1 MRPRIRQARADD
13 ADALAACIDAA
24 YDAARQRGIK
34 LPPVSEGIADDI
46 RDHLVWVAV
55 TDITVVGGIVIA
67 LGGDH
72 AQLVNIAVDPVF
84 GGQGIGKALIETA
97 LDELGAQNVGRI
109 DLATHVAMPENVA
122 LYTHLGWTET
132 GRRADKVY
140 MSRSLTDL

>member
-1 MRPRIRQARADD
+1 MRRRAP
-13 ADALAACIDAA
+13 
-24 YDAARQRGIK
+24 ARQRGI
-34 LPPVSEGIADDI
+34 
-46 RDHLVWVAV
+46 
-55 TDITVVGGIVIA
+55 VIA
-67 LGGDH
+67 FGGDH
-72 AQLVNIAVDPVF
+72 AQPVNIAVDPAF

-109 DLATHVAMPENVA
+109 DLATHIAMPENVA